1 MMTIWMWQTSVLKG
15 RGSLDNAAGSSDVQ
29 EGDVLR
35 DRGRQPLIMMQGMV
49 MGSRDLGNQG
59 RGPYSL
65 AEMLS
70 VVEFKCRYS
79 HRDDLSLCIMISHV
93 GKGLVLNKGYE

>member
-1 MMTIWMWQTSVLKG
+1 MMTIRMWQTSVLKG
-15 RGSLDNAAGSSDVQ
+15 RARSLDNVAGSSDVQ

-59 RGPYSL
+59 RGP
-65 AEMLS
+65 
-70 VVEFKCRYS
+70 
-79 HRDDLSLCIMISHV
+79 
-93 GKGLVLNKGYE
+93 